1 MIDAILFDF
10 GQTLVNSADGFRAAE
25 RAAQQKLYA
34 DLEGVSWEAFIK
46 CYRHA
51 RKALHDQS
59 RISRVDLWRTVYA
72 AFERKPDSA
81 QIVVWESEYWKT
93 VNRHTA
99 LFPEAIAVLEQLQPR
114 YRLGLVSNT
123 QGQADGAGHR
133 LHEFP
138 ALARF
143 FEVAILAGEG
153 GVPPKPDPK
162 PFQLCLERLGVRPQA
177 AVYVGDDLRIDIGG
191 ASGVGMQPVWLKH
204 HTVQRNWPSGDL
216 DVPVITSLE
225 PLLNL
230 AAVLRAGNRVATKSR
245 TEA

>member
-25 RAAQQKLYA
+25 RDAQQKLYA
-34 DLEGVSWEAFIK
+34 DLAGVSWDAFIE

-51 RKALHDQS
+51 RKTLHDQS
-59 RISRVDLWRTVYA
+59 RISRVDLWRAVYA
-72 AFERKPDSA
+72 AFKREPDLA
-81 QIVVWESEYWKT
+81 QLVGWEGEYWQT

-99 LFPEAIAVLEQLQPR
+99 PFPEAMVVLEQLQPR

-123 QGQADGAGHR
+123 QGQADHAGHR

-138 ALARF
+138 ELERF

-153 GVPPKPDPK
+153 GIPPKPDAK
-162 PFQLCLERLGVRPQA
+162 PFQLCLERLGVKPQA

-191 ASGVGMQPVWLKH
+191 ARGVGMQPVWLKH
-204 HTVQRNWPSGDL
+204 HTVTRNWPAADAEVS
-216 DVPVITSLE
+216 VIRSLE
-225 PLLNL
+225 ALLDM
-230 AAVLRAGNRVATKSR
+230 AAVLQPGQDLRAIP
-245 TEA
+245 